1 MRSSLSLCPLW
12 ALWVQQTRF
21 WGSWQSS
28 HSGTF
33 RNRVKITGQVRVTR
47 IQMQVSL
54 VPGSQAHRGRFPLFS
69 DPRGPL
75 STLLR
80 PTGGH
85 FPLCSDPRGVR
96 FPLCLGRLGGLLP
109 LRLRSPGGGVCFPL
123 YSDPSS
129 AAFMSLWRDFIDF
142 LGFPGGSAVI
152 NLPAVLELWVPS
164 LSREDPRQ
172 RKWQPTPLFLPVKPM
187 DRGAWWATV
196 DGLTKS
202 QTRLSDETTTTL
214 LSKPSVFYCSKL
226 WKILITRKEHI

>member
-1 MRSSLSLCPLW
+1 MSSSLSLCPLW
-12 ALWVQQTRF
+12 ALWFQETRF

-54 VPGSQAHRGRFPLFS
+54 VPGSQAHRGR
-69 DPRGPL
+69 
-75 STLLR
+75 
-80 PTGGH
+80 

-129 AAFMSLWRDFIDF
+129 AAFMSLWSDFIDF

-172 RKWQPTPLFLPVKPM
+172 RKWQPTPLFLPGKPM
-187 DRGAWWATV
+187 DRGAWCATV
-196 DGLTKS
+196 HGFTKS
-202 QTRLSDETTTTL
+202 QTQLSDETTTTL

-226 WKILITRKEHI
+226 WKILITRKEDI

>member
-54 VPGSQAHRGRFPLFS
+54 VPGSQAHRGRFPL
-69 DPRGPL
+69 
-75 STLLR
+75 
-80 PTGGH
+80 
-85 FPLCSDPRGVR
+85 CSDPRGVR

-129 AAFMSLWRDFIDF
+129 AAFMSLWSDFIDF

-164 LSREDPRQ
+164 LSGEDALE
-172 RKWQPTPLFLPVKPM
+172 KEMQPTPLFLPGKPM
-187 DRGAWWATV
+187 DRGAWCATV
-196 DGLTKS
+196 HGFTKS
-202 QTRLSDETTTTL
+202 QTQLSDETTTTL

-226 WKILITRKEHI
+226 WKILITRKEDI